1 MTDSILELETHARRL
16 VAFRVAGIPQPKG
29 STKAFARKGG
39 GRPIV
44 TSDNAKLKPWAH
56 LVAAEAQHHVHALAP
71 AGVSVR
77 LDFVLQRPKSHPK
90 RTTKPHCSKP
100 DVDKLARGVLDAL
113 TGIAWADD
121 SQVTILHA
129 SKRYALVEEQ
139 PGVLVSL
146 RDDGQA

>member
-1 MTDSILELETHARRL
+1 MTDSILELGTHQRP
-16 VAFRVAGIPQPKG
+16 VVFRVAGIPQPKG

-44 TSDNAKLKPWAH
+44 TSDNAKLKPWAQ
-56 LVAAEAQHHVHALAP
+56 LVAAEAQHHVHALAL

-77 LDFVLQRPKSHPK
+77 LDFVLARPKSHPK
-90 RTTKPHCSKP
+90 RTTRPHCSKP
-100 DVDKLARGVLDAL
+100 DIDKLARGVLDAL

-121 SQVTILHA
+121 SQVTRLWA
-129 SKRYALVEEQ
+129 SKRYAALEEQ

-146 RDDGQA
+146 GAQEAE